1 MSKSCTRKIKML
13 FFASHFSLASWLINK
28 HVAIWKHFLLWIMS
42 SKDTFGYIGKLF
54 EMQMKSSYFDNVLH
68 FRISE
73 YLNAEKV
80 LQCACI
86 YLM

>member
-42 SKDTFGYIGKLF
+42 SKDTFGYLGKFSNSKCKWNPVILIMF
-54 EMQMKSSYFDNVLH
+54 F
-68 FRISE
+68 ISE
-73 YLNAEKV
+73 LVN
-80 LQCACI
+80 I
-86 YLM
+86 